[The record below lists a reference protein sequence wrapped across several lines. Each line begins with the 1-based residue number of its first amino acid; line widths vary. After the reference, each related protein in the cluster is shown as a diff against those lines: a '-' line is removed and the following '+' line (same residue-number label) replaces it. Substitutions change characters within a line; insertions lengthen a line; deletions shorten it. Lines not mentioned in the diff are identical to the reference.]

1 MDSLTLPSM
10 KNDMN
15 PSHLDVAAF
24 AKAQVRL
31 EGDTPLV
38 QFDRLTEDCAGELT
52 SNVMWAAQGATEPK
66 AGGKD
71 EVWLH
76 LEAHAHVPLTCQRC
90 MKPVSVA
97 LEIAQDFRFVA
108 DEETAMAEDDD
119 SDEDLLVLS
128 DALDLMALI
137 EDELL
142 MALPL
147 VPMHQACLS
156 EQVPLSQEEEAI
168 LSQEKPNPFAVLA
181 ALKKQPSSK

>member
-1 MDSLTLPSM
+1 
-10 KNDMN
+10 
-15 PSHLDVAAF
+15 
-24 AKAQVRL
+24 
-31 EGDTPLV
+31 LV

>member
-1 MDSLTLPSM
+1 M

-38 QFDRLTEDCAGELT
+38 QFERLAEDCAGELT
-52 SNVMWAAQGATEPK
+52 GHVTWAVQGAMEPQS
-66 AGGKD
+66 GGQD

-76 LEAHAHVPLTCQRC
+76 VEAHTQVPLTCQRC
-90 MKPVSVA
+90 LSPVPVEI
-97 LEIAQDFRFVA
+97 EIAQDFRFVA
-108 DEETAMAEDDD
+108 DEETAIAQDDE
-119 SDEDLLVLS
+119 SEEDLLVLT
-128 DALDLMALI
+128 DALDVMALI

-142 MALPL
+142 MSLPL

-156 EQVPLSQEEEAI
+156 EQVPVSKEEEAI

-181 ALKKQPSSK
+181 ALKTRQS

>member
-1 MDSLTLPSM
+1 M

-31 EGDTPLV
+31 EGDTPLA
-38 QFDRLTEDCAGELT
+38 QFARLAEDCAGELT
-52 SNVMWAAQGATEPK
+52 GNVTWAAQGAMEPQS
-66 AGGKD
+66 GGQD

-76 LEAHAHVPLTCQRC
+76 VEAHTHVPLTCQRC
-90 MKPVSVA
+90 LSPVSVA

-108 DEETAMAEDDD
+108 DEETAIAEDEE
-119 SDEDLLVLS
+119 SEEDVLVMT
-128 DALDLMALI
+128 DAFDLMELI

-142 MALPL
+142 MSLPL

-156 EQVPLSQEEEAI
+156 EQTPISKEEEAI

-181 ALKKQPSSK
+181 ALKTRKS